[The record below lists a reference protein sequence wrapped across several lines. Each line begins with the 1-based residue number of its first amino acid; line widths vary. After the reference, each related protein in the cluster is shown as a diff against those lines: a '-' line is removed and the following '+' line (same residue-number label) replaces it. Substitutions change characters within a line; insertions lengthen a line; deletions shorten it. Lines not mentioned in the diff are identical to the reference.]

1 MKPQLDNLLAEI
13 YETDTRYRPDAY
25 EFVLEALN
33 FTQKKYR
40 RTKHVTG
47 DELLRG
53 IRDLLMERFGPMAL
67 TVLRYWRVCST
78 EDFGH
83 IVFNLVE
90 KKVLSKTEEDNIEG
104 FRNEYDFE
112 EVFEKGYR
120 SQLAKKISRMR

>member
-1 MKPQLDNLLAEI
+1 MKSQLEHLLAEI
-13 YETDTRYRPDAY
+13 YGNDSRYRPDAY

-33 FTQKKYR
+33 FTQKRSR

-47 DELLRG
+47 DELLDG
-53 IRDLLMERFGPMAL
+53 IKELLMERFGPMAL
-67 TVLRYWRVCST
+67 TVLRYWRVNAT

-90 KKVLSKTEEDNIEG
+90 KRVLSKTEEDNIEG
-104 FRNEYDFE
+104 FRNKYDFE

-120 SQLAKKISRMR
+120 SQLAKKISRMK